1 MKRRYL
7 TERNLVVVLFVLVL
21 VIFSFA
27 QESTKELQRRQFEVE
42 VTSVNLDQ
50 SPNEL
55 AEIPEE
61 PNEANEHLMP

>member
-27 QESTKELQRRQFEVE
+27 QESTKELQRRHYEVE
-42 VTSVNLDQ
+42 VVSLDLA
-50 SPNEL
+50 PEPDEI
-55 AEIPEE
+55 AEIPENQE
-61 PNEANEHLMP
+61 MPGLR